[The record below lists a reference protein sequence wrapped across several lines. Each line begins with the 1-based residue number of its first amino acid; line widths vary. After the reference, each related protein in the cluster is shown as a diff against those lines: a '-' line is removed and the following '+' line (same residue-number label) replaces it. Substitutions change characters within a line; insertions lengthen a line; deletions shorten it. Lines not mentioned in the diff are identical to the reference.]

1 MLRRLVGEV
10 IQMKMRLMVA
20 SVTYGQK
27 GRDLLSRAGIGCVL
41 RRVDGCRYVLEV
53 DAVKEAQVRRILREG
68 GVGVLS

>member
-1 MLRRLVGEV
+1 
-10 IQMKMRLMVA
+10 MKIRLMVA

-27 GRDLLSRAGIGCVL
+27 GRELLGRAGIGSVL

-53 DAVKEAQVRRILREG
+53 DAAKEAQVRRILKEG